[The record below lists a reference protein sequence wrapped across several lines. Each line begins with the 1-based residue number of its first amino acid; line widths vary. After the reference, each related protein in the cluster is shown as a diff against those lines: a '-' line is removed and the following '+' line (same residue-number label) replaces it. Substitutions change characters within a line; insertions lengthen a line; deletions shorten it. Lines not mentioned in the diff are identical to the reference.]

1 MKARAIGYWASTGIL
16 AAGLLNGGILGLTRS
31 HLVVSVITHL
41 GYPTYILTLLGI
53 WKLLAVPALLAPRLQ
68 RLKEW
73 AYAGIV
79 FEMTGAAASH
89 AVCRDGTALIAPL
102 VFVGLAVAS
111 WGLRPQNRIC
121 GALRTA
127 ESAR

>member
-31 HLVVSVITHL
+31 HMVVSVITHL
-41 GYPTYILTLLGI
+41 GYPTYILTLLGV
-53 WKLLAVPALLAPRLQ
+53 WKLLAVPALLAPRLP

-73 AYAGIV
+73 AYAGII

-89 AVCRDGTALIAPL
+89 AVCRDGIALFAPL

-111 WGLRPQNRIC
+111 WGLRPQNRMC
-121 GALRTA
+121 GILRTA